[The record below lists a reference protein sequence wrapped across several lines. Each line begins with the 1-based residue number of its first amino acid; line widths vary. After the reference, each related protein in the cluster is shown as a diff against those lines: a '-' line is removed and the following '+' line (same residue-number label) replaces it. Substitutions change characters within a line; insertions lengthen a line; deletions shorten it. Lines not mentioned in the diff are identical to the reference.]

1 MMKSRQRGGTFLGL
15 IFGLVAGLA
24 VALVVA
30 VYVTKVPVP
39 FVHHQASRSP
49 LQDEAE
55 AERNKN
61 WNPNAVLQSP
71 VDADTSDHPAGV
83 ASGPV
88 TPAPSPSTGLVPA
101 EVPAATPPASTSS
114 AAAPAAPTMPLA
126 GNLPAPNPSVTA
138 ETRKG
143 VQPSPVRSAK
153 APSADPLGALVAS
166 RTPSRESGR
175 AGGTA
180 ASTDQFLYYVQ
191 AGAFRNS
198 QDADA
203 QRARLSLLGV
213 EARVSERDQSGR
225 RVYRVRVGPFQDHTG
240 ADRVQTQLA
249 SNGFDAALVREQR

>member
-1 MMKSRQRGGTFLGL
+1 MMKSRQRGGTVFGV

-30 VYVTKVPVP
+30 IYVTKVPVP

-55 AERNKN
+55 AERNRN
-61 WNPNAVLQSP
+61 WNPNAGLQSP
-71 VDADTSDHPAGV
+71 VGADSSANPAGV
-83 ASGPV
+83 ASGSV
-88 TPAPSPSTGLVPA
+88 TPAPSPTTGLVPA
-101 EVPAATPPASTSS
+101 EVPGVTPPASTSS
-114 AAAPAAPTMPLA
+114 SATPPTMPLA
-126 GNLPAPNPSVTA
+126 GNLPAPNPTVTA
-138 ETRKG
+138 PGKG
-143 VQPSPVRSAK
+143 VRSAPVRSAQT
-153 APSADPLGALVAS
+153 PLADPLGALVAS
-166 RTPSRESGR
+166 RTPSRESAAH
-175 AGGTA
+175 AGGNA
-180 ASTDQFLYYVQ
+180 ALSDPFLYYVQ

-225 RVYRVRVGPFQDHTG
+225 RVYRVRVGPFQDHTS
-240 ADRVQTQLA
+240 ANQVQTQLA